1 MDKDTTTKIKLGFF
15 VTVGMLI
22 LMIGIYSIGNR
33 QNLFTRNFQLRTH
46 FRQVSGLQPG
56 NNVRFSG
63 INVGTVEDIIILN
76 DSTIEVV
83 MIIKEQVQEFIKK
96 DATATIGSDGLMGN
110 MLVNID
116 PGNSLLTM
124 VEDGDRIM
132 SSEKVKTDDIINTLN
147 SSNENL
153 ALLIEELL
161 AITQGVNRGKGAVG
175 ALMKDSVL
183 TRDLRAALKNINIT
197 TSNAVAITN
206 DLQGMVIEWKAGQ
219 GLVNTLL
226 MDTSYTAYV
235 SRALENVKASSIELH
250 KTAQQ
255 HSKLMDQTDQNAV
268 NTILRDSTFNADLQE
283 SMEKVKE
290 GTIKFDESME
300 ALQHHWLLKGYF
312 KKLEKEKNQ

>member
-15 VTVGMLI
+15 VIVGMLI
-22 LMIGIYSIGNR
+22 LLIGIYSIGNQ
-33 QNLFTRNFQLRTH
+33 QNLFTRNFRLSTH
-46 FRQVSGLQPG
+46 FKQVNGLQPG

-63 INVGTVEDIIILN
+63 INVGTVEDINILN
-76 DSTIEVV
+76 DSTIQVV

-110 MLVNID
+110 MLVNIN
-116 PGNSLLTM
+116 PGNSLQVP

-175 ALMKDSVL
+175 ALMKDSLL
-183 TRDLRAALKNINIT
+183 TKDLKSALQNINT
-197 TSNAVAITN
+197 TTANAVAITK
-206 DLQGMVIEWKAGQ
+206 DLQIMLNEWKNSE
-219 GLVNTLL
+219 GLVSTLL
-226 MDTSYTAYV
+226 TDTSYNAYIT
-235 SRALENVKASSIELH
+235 RALENVESTTIELQETSH
-250 KTAQQ
+250 QLG
-255 HSKLMDQTDQNAV
+255 KLLEQTDQNAV
-268 NTILRDSTFNADLQE
+268 NTVLRDSTFNANLQE
-283 SMEKVKE
+283 SMEKVKA
-290 GTIKFDESME
+290 GTTKFDESME

-312 KKLEKEKNQ
+312 KKLEKDKNQ